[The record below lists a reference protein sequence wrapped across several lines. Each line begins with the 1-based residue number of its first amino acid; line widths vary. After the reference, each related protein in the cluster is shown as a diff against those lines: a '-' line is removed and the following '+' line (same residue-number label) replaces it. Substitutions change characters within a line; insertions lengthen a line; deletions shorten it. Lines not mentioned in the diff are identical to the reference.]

1 MQFLSN
7 FRQTSWIGMLKTHNK
22 AQNGCP
28 LGFFGKITAVYQ
40 INTEND
46 KISNFFVF
54 HSFYAILVK
63 FLTNFVD
70 WNVEKVSKE
79 KNFSPVGP
87 FEEFIAVF

>member
-40 INTEND
+40 IDTEND

-70 WNVEKVSKE
+70 WNVEKCQQGKKFQS
-79 KNFSPVGP
+79 SRP
-87 FEEFIAVF
+87 F